1 MVTIPLMCMTA
12 LLANGCLTP
21 AFLDT
26 VNPSEKVIISH
37 HDTTEEELQRRN
49 LLYTKRDNYF
59 VVEKTPW
66 QKAGD
71 YTVLGIGLPF
81 TAAADAVL
89 AACCVILILEAPAH
103 RHDDD
108 YWFHLRPR
116 HHKHR

>member
-1 MVTIPLMCMTA
+1 MTT

-21 AFLDT
+21 ALLDAT
-26 VNPSEKVIISH
+26 NPSEKVIVSH
-37 HDTTEEELQRRN
+37 NETTEEELQRRN

-71 YTVLGIGLPF
+71 YTVRGIGLPF

-89 AACCVILILEAPAH
+89 VATCCVIVIL
-103 RHDDD
+103 HDDD
-108 YWFHLRPR
+108 YWFRLRL
-116 HHKHR
+116 HYHK